1 MLHKPLCIVDTC
13 SLIYLSGME
22 LARRSLHRWL
32 FDEFEVVYSQFVWE
46 AEIQPQLNK
55 IDQNDR
61 GLIQRKGSQRIWQ
74 MAAWQQYEQALFDPF
89 SRLDQV
95 GRCSKCGQAKLE
107 ERSVQ
112 VDLASDE
119 DRGERHNCGVAL
131 DAVRCGEHRQVI
143 YLTDDHKAI
152 RKYVQPIFETF
163 PLGCVW
169 SSYDLML
176 YLFVRHQKRM
186 TADEVKAAFRDLTAK
201 AARVEGMKPE
211 THAIWQQR
219 LGAYTRKV
227 ERVAQ
232 VMTKLP

>member
-22 LARRSLHRWL
+22 LAKRSLHRWL

-46 AEIQPQLNK
+46 AEIQPQL
-55 IDQNDR
+55 DR
-61 GLIQRKGSQRIWQ
+61 MGSDGRRLARRNTGSQRVWQ
-74 MAAWQQYEQALFDPF
+74 MTASQYEQALFDPF
-89 SRLDQV
+89 SRFEQV
-95 GRCSKCGQAKLE
+95 GLCSKCGQTILR
-107 ERSVQ
+107 ERPIQ
-112 VDLASDE
+112 IDLNSDT

-131 DAVRCGEHRQVI
+131 DAVRRGEYRQVI
-143 YLTDDHKAI
+143 YLTDDHNAI
-152 RKYVQPIFETF
+152 RKYVQPVFETF

-169 SSYDLML
+169 SSYDLVL

-186 TADEVKAAFRDLTAK
+186 TADEVKMAFRDLTAK
-201 AARVEGMKPE
+201 AAREQGMRPE
-211 THAIWQQR
+211 THEIWQQQ

-232 VMTKLP
+232 AMMRLP

>member
-1 MLHKPLCIVDTC
+1 MPYKPLCIVDTC

-22 LARRSLHRWL
+22 LARRPLHRWL

-46 AEIQPQLNK
+46 AEIQPQL
-55 IDQNDR
+55 DRMGNDGR
-61 GLIQRKGSQRIWQ
+61 RLARRNTGSQRVWQ
-74 MAAWQQYEQALFDPF
+74 MTASQYEQALFDPF
-89 SRLDQV
+89 SRFEQV
-95 GRCSKCGQAKLE
+95 GRCSKCGHVILG
-107 ERSVQ
+107 ERSVEI
-112 VDLASDE
+112 DLTSDM

-131 DAVRCGEHRQVI
+131 DAVRRGEHRQVI
-143 YLTDDHKAI
+143 YLTDDHNAI

-169 SSYDLML
+169 SSYDLIL
-176 YLFVRHQKRM
+176 YLFVRHQRRI

-201 AARVEGMKPE
+201 AASEEGMKPK

-232 VMTKLP
+232 VMMRLP